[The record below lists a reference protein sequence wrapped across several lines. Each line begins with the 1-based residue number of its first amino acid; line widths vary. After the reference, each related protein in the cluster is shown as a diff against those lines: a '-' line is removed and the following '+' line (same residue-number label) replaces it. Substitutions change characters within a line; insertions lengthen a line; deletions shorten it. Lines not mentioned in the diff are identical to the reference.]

1 MFLDTLFGN
10 NITRKVQ
17 KKNRVDGQVEVLKKQ
32 QKVQYASI
40 CDDVDIRKKDI
51 ENATNAQIN
60 ALQARIASLKVSKE
74 KQLAILDE
82 QRKVRLDKSDNEFS
96 QKIVAKQNLSKRL
109 QRLIEAEQKNIEDV
123 VNPSQ
128 PNAPT
133 ERKVLNEKVIGFVE
147 NKPKTTKKK

>member
-51 ENATNAQIN
+51 ENALYNLKAYAQN
-60 ALQARIASLKVSKE
+60 EYNSDYWRTFYNLLQ
-74 KQLAILDE
+74 
-82 QRKVRLDKSDNEFS
+82 
-96 QKIVAKQNLSKRL
+96 
-109 QRLIEAEQKNIEDV
+109 
-123 VNPSQ
+123 
-128 PNAPT
+128 
-133 ERKVLNEKVIGFVE
+133 VI
-147 NKPKTTKKK
+147 